1 MGEATAQDWMA
12 DTLEAVRIGNTLGR
26 KVLLISCSTGST
38 LATWLAT
45 SPDAAMVDAHVFIS
59 PNFGLKN
66 KASELVNG
74 HWGHKIAYAVTG
86 PKVISKS
93 DNPRDAEGW
102 TQSYPTNALF
112 PMLALVKKVRDSD
125 LGNFKTPVLVLYS
138 EKDETVD
145 PTETKE
151 AVARFGS
158 VQKILT
164 PVDFSQSKG
173 QHVLAGDI
181 RDPQAVTPMVETILK
196 WVKALP

>member
-1 MGEATAQDWMA
+1 
-12 DTLEAVRIGNTLGR
+12 VVSN
-26 KVLLISCSTGST
+26 
-38 LATWLAT
+38 
-45 SPDAAMVDAHVFIS
+45 
-59 PNFGLKN
+59 
-66 KASELVNG
+66 
-74 HWGHKIAYAVTG
+74 
-86 PKVISKS
+86 S

-102 TQSYPTNALF
+102 TQSYPTKALF